1 MEFFPLVPL
10 PLSIPVLLN
19 VFGVIGPIL
28 LQVVWMQI
36 KPLFD
41 PSVVVA
47 PTVGIF
53 PPPSRIVFCFE
64 GFFTRR
70 FSTDFLSLTSPSLG
84 RNKKGVAIGTL
95 PCRHLR
101 FL

>member
-28 LQVVWMQI
+28 LQVTSMKI
-36 KPLFD
+36 KPLLD
-41 PSVVVA
+41 PKEVIA
-47 PTVGIF
+47 PTVGII

-70 FSTDFLSLTSPSLG
+70 FSTDLLFLTPSPWG
-84 RNKKGVAIGTL
+84 WNKKGVAIGTL